1 MPPLPAIRTPHPS
14 TGAPAAAWAQ
24 APLTPSV
31 NTANSS
37 NWSTTKLY
45 GDENV
50 TSFFRRLTFSPDG
63 NLLFT
68 PAGWFEDNSVNVH
81 GQTGAKDGELVD
93 VEKEKEKEGKKEADA
108 TSSSCV
114 YVYSKANFSK
124 SPIAAYPGHKRA
136 VVCVKFSNILYD
148 LRSGVTSSVPPT
160 PSSMTGPGAAS
171 GGPITI
177 SLEPG
182 KEDVVDMGLNTPVR
196 GATAS
201 MVTPRSD
208 VALPSPALST
218 VDLSTPSQTPK
229 KLAETSSM
237 IHAAV
242 SEGSGATA
250 SVFTLPY
257 RMMFAVAT
265 QETVAIHDTQQAG
278 PICLLSKLHY
288 DSFTDMAW

>member
-1 MPPLPAIRTPHPS
+1 
-14 TGAPAAAWAQ
+14 
-24 APLTPSV
+24 LT
-31 NTANSS
+31 TR
-37 NWSTTKLY
+37 LY

-81 GQTGAKDGELVD
+81 SQTGAKDEDPVD
-93 VEKEKEKEGKKEADA
+93 VEREKEKEGKKEADA

-136 VVCVKFSNILYD
+136 VVCVKFSNILYN
-148 LRSGVTSSVPPT
+148 LRAGVTSSVPPT
-160 PSSMTGPGAAS
+160 PSSITGPGAAS
-171 GGPITI
+171 GGPIII

-196 GATAS
+196 GSTMS

-229 KLAETSSM
+229 KSTEMTSVIPASFSD
-237 IHAAV
+237 A
-242 SEGSGATA
+242 GSGAAA

-265 QETVAIHDTQQAG
+265 QDTVAIHDTQQAG

-288 DSFTDMAW
+288 DSFTDMAWYVTFNFYSIASLAFILLN